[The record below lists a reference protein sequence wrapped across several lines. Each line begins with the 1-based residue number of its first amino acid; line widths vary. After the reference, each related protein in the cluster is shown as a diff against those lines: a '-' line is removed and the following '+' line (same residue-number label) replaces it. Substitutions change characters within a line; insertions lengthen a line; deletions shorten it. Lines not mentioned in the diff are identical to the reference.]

1 MNKCFHNILI
11 FIIQYSYS
19 VIIFPFK
26 IEPQKE
32 NTFIENLFSNNLI
45 TIIKIGSNKQTIQ
58 IKISTNT
65 SYLFIP
71 GKEIKGKFD
80 DLSSITLKKRSS
92 QLNTLI
98 NEIYSKGYLAQDN
111 FYFLNSEKY
120 YIAKL

>member
-45 TIIKIGSNKQTIQ
+45 TIIKIGSINK
-58 IKISTNT
+58 K
-65 SYLFIP
+65 
-71 GKEIKGKFD
+71 
-80 DLSSITLKKRSS
+80 S
-92 QLNTLI
+92 QLKYLQI
-98 NEIYSKGYLAQDN
+98 LHIYLSL
-111 FYFLNSEKY
+111 EK
-120 YIAKL
+120 K